1 MTRLLVERGA
11 DLDAKTATD
20 LMTPLVSAEP
30 RAQPRSPGGMTAL
43 MFASREG
50 CLDCVAAMV
59 EKGASIDLPDPEG
72 VTPLLWAIWN
82 TRFDVAKYLIEHGAN
97 VNRWDWWGRTPLYLA
112 VDYVTLPHGGR
123 PDQPSLDQT
132 LPIDI
137 VRLLL
142 EKGADPNPQLKM
154 TAPLRATG
162 NDRGL
167 DPMLSPGTTPLVRA
181 AKAMDVESM
190 KALLDRGADITLT
203 NSRGMTATLAASGMG
218 STDADTRGYF
228 TTSDVQDRA
237 IAALDL
243 MFHSRRSDQR
253 QGRPVRAGPA
263 ARRRLLGLEPRRR
276 IPVAEGRGDQP
287 CRQPRLHGGRLR
299 HGPRGRQQPWRP
311 AHRRPQGHGGPADV
325 EGRHRRNARTSVT
338 RRSRK
343 PVAVGIYL
351 VKPWELLGQTR
362 TPEGEEMTLTRHGS
376 EYVILAGGQA
386 LMSSRMHGSEE
397 SLAMFACARARTL
410 ETPCCLVGGLGMGFT
425 LRAALDLLPP
435 DATVVVSELV
445 PALVDWNRG
454 PLGALARHP
463 LRDKRVVLEVGD
475 VGAMLWERPG
485 RFDAIL
491 LDVDNGPSAFTASSN
506 AELYGDRGLAVARAA
521 LKPDGV
527 LGVWSSRE
535 D

>member
-1 MTRLLVERGA
+1 VFKLLLALALAADMVDGSGSTPLLVAASHDDVAQVRQLLKTGANPNVRNKLDTTPLLEAALHSNPEIIKALLDAGADPNAAGADGQTPLMLVARGTNVAAAKMLLDKGADPKARESQRQQTALMWAAANSQGVMTRLLVERGA

-20 LMTPLVSAEP
+20 LTTPLVSAEP

-123 PDQPSLDQT
+123 PDQPSLDQA

-190 KALLDRGADITLT
+190 RALLDRGADITLT

-228 TTSDVQDRA
+228 TASDVQDRA

-243 MFHSRRSDQR
+243 MFRYGGPGLGLVNGKAGQFAQVPLHGAAFWGWNRVVEYLLQKGAEINLADSRGYTAVDYAMGRAGGNSRGGQR
-253 QGRPVRAGPA
+253 IDVHKDTADLLMSKGGIAGTPVRP
-263 ARRRLLGLEPRRR
+263 
-276 IPVAEGRGDQP
+276 
-287 CRQPRLHGGRLR
+287 
-299 HGPRGRQQPWRP
+299 
-311 AHRRPQGHGGPADV
+311 
-325 EGRHRRNARTSVT
+325 S
-338 RRSRK
+338 S
-343 PVAVGIYL
+343 AVPG
-351 VKPWELLGQTR
+351 
-362 TPEGEEMTLTRHGS
+362 
-376 EYVILAGGQA
+376 
-386 LMSSRMHGSEE
+386 
-397 SLAMFACARARTL
+397 
-410 ETPCCLVGGLGMGFT
+410 
-425 LRAALDLLPP
+425 
-435 DATVVVSELV
+435 
-445 PALVDWNRG
+445 NR
-454 PLGALARHP
+454 
-463 LRDKRVVLEVGD
+463 
-475 VGAMLWERPG
+475 
-485 RFDAIL
+485 
-491 LDVDNGPSAFTASSN
+491 
-506 AELYGDRGLAVARAA
+506 
-521 LKPDGV
+521 
-527 LGVWSSRE
+527 
-535 D
+535 

>member
-1 MTRLLVERGA
+1 MKKTVALLPALWLLSTSVLAADIVDGSGSTPLLVAASKDDTVQVRQLLKAGANPNVRNKLDTTPLLEAAFHSNLEMIEALLDAGADPNAAGADGQTPLMLVARGTNVVAAKMLLGKGANPKLRESQRQQTALMWAAANSQGPMTRLLVEVGA

-59 EKGASIDLPDPEG
+59 EKGAAINLPDPEG

-82 TRFDVAKYLIEHGAN
+82 TRFDVAKYLIAHGAD

-123 PDQPSLDQT
+123 PDQPSLDET
-132 LPIDI
+132 LPIEI

-167 DPMLSPGTTPLVRA
+167 DPMLAPGTTPLIRA

-190 KALLDRGADITLT
+190 KALLEHGADISLT
-203 NSRGMTATLAASGMG
+203 NSRNMTATLAASGMG

-243 MFHSRRSDQR
+243 MFRSGGPGLGLINGKAGQFAQVPLHGAAFWGWNRVVEYLLQKGAEINLADSRGYTAVDYAMGRAGGNSRGGQR
-253 QGRPVRAGPA
+253 IDVHKDTADLLVSKGGVAGTPVRQSPGAPAG
-263 ARRRLLGLEPRRR
+263 R
-276 IPVAEGRGDQP
+276 
-287 CRQPRLHGGRLR
+287 
-299 HGPRGRQQPWRP
+299 
-311 AHRRPQGHGGPADV
+311 
-325 EGRHRRNARTSVT
+325 
-338 RRSRK
+338 
-343 PVAVGIYL
+343 
-351 VKPWELLGQTR
+351 
-362 TPEGEEMTLTRHGS
+362 
-376 EYVILAGGQA
+376 
-386 LMSSRMHGSEE
+386 
-397 SLAMFACARARTL
+397 
-410 ETPCCLVGGLGMGFT
+410 
-425 LRAALDLLPP
+425 
-435 DATVVVSELV
+435 
-445 PALVDWNRG
+445 
-454 PLGALARHP
+454 
-463 LRDKRVVLEVGD
+463 
-475 VGAMLWERPG
+475 
-485 RFDAIL
+485 
-491 LDVDNGPSAFTASSN
+491 
-506 AELYGDRGLAVARAA
+506 
-521 LKPDGV
+521 
-527 LGVWSSRE
+527 
-535 D
+535 

>member
-1 MTRLLVERGA
+1 VFKLLLALALAVDVINPSDGSGSTPLMVAASHDDVAQVRQLLKTGANPNVRNRLDTTPLLEAAFHSNPEIIKALLDAGADPNAAGADGQTPLMLVARGTNVAAAKMLLDKGASAKAAESQRQQTALMWAAANSQGPMTRLLVERGA

-123 PDQPSLDQT
+123 PDQPALDQT

-137 VRLLL
+137 VKLLL

-228 TTSDVQDRA
+228 TVSDVQDRA

-243 MFHSRRSDQR
+243 MFH
-253 QGRPVRAGPA
+253 
-263 ARRRLLGLEPRRR
+263 
-276 IPVAEGRGDQP
+276 
-287 CRQPRLHGGRLR
+287 
-299 HGPRGRQQPWRP
+299 
-311 AHRRPQGHGGPADV
+311 HGGPINGKAGQFAQVPLHGAAFWGWNRVVEYLLEKGAEINLADSRGYTAV
-325 EGRHRRNARTSVT
+325 DYAMGR
-338 RRSRK
+338 
-343 PVAVGIYL
+343 
-351 VKPWELLGQTR
+351 
-362 TPEGEEMTLTRHGS
+362 
-376 EYVILAGGQA
+376 AGGNSRGGQRIDVHKDTA
-386 LMSSRMHGSEE
+386 DLLMSK
-397 SLAMFACARARTL
+397 
-410 ETPCCLVGGLGMGFT
+410 GGIAGMPV
-425 LRAALDLLPP
+425 RPSPA
-435 DATVVVSELV
+435 V
-445 PALVDWNRG
+445 PGNR
-454 PLGALARHP
+454 
-463 LRDKRVVLEVGD
+463 
-475 VGAMLWERPG
+475 
-485 RFDAIL
+485 
-491 LDVDNGPSAFTASSN
+491 
-506 AELYGDRGLAVARAA
+506 
-521 LKPDGV
+521 
-527 LGVWSSRE
+527 
-535 D
+535 

>member
-1 MTRLLVERGA
+1 VFKLLLALALAADIVDGSGSTPLLVAATHGDVAQVRQLLKTGANPNVRNKLDTTPLLEAAFHSNPEMIKALLDAGADPNAAGADGQTPLMLVARGTSVVAAKMLLDKGASAKAAESQRQQTALMWAAANSQGPMTRLLVERGA

-82 TRFDVAKYLIEHGAN
+82 TRFDVAKYLIDHGAN

-137 VRLLL
+137 VRLLF

-243 MFHSRRSDQR
+243 MFHHGGLINGKAGQFAQVPLHGAAFWGWNRVVEYLLQKGAEINVADSRGYTAVDYAMGRAGGNSRGGQR
-253 QGRPVRAGPA
+253 IDVHKDTADLLMSKGGIAGTPVRPSPA
-263 ARRRLLGLEPRRR
+263 
-276 IPVAEGRGDQP
+276 
-287 CRQPRLHGGRLR
+287 
-299 HGPRGRQQPWRP
+299 
-311 AHRRPQGHGGPADV
+311 
-325 EGRHRRNARTSVT
+325 
-338 RRSRK
+338 
-343 PVAVGIYL
+343 
-351 VKPWELLGQTR
+351 
-362 TPEGEEMTLTRHGS
+362 
-376 EYVILAGGQA
+376 
-386 LMSSRMHGSEE
+386 
-397 SLAMFACARARTL
+397 
-410 ETPCCLVGGLGMGFT
+410 
-425 LRAALDLLPP
+425 
-435 DATVVVSELV
+435 V
-445 PALVDWNRG
+445 PGNR
-454 PLGALARHP
+454 
-463 LRDKRVVLEVGD
+463 
-475 VGAMLWERPG
+475 
-485 RFDAIL
+485 
-491 LDVDNGPSAFTASSN
+491 
-506 AELYGDRGLAVARAA
+506 
-521 LKPDGV
+521 
-527 LGVWSSRE
+527 
-535 D
+535 

>member
-1 MTRLLVERGA
+1 VFKLLLALALAADMVDGSGSTPLLVAASHDDVAQVRQLLKTGADPNVRNKLDATPLLEAAFHSNPEIIKALLDAGADPNAAGADGQTPLMLVARGTNVAAAKMLLDRGADPKARESQRQQTALMWAAANSQGPQGAMVRLLVERGA

-59 EKGASIDLPDPEG
+59 EKGASINLPDPEG

-243 MFHSRRSDQR
+243 MFHNGGPINGKSGQFAQVPLHGAAFWGWNRVVEYLLQKGAEINLADSRGYTAVDYAMGRAGGNSRGGQR
-253 QGRPVRAGPA
+253 IDVHKDTADLLMSKGGIAGTPVRPS
-263 ARRRLLGLEPRRR
+263 P
-276 IPVAEGRGDQP
+276 
-287 CRQPRLHGGRLR
+287 
-299 HGPRGRQQPWRP
+299 
-311 AHRRPQGHGGPADV
+311 
-325 EGRHRRNARTSVT
+325 
-338 RRSRK
+338 
-343 PVAVGIYL
+343 
-351 VKPWELLGQTR
+351 
-362 TPEGEEMTLTRHGS
+362 
-376 EYVILAGGQA
+376 
-386 LMSSRMHGSEE
+386 
-397 SLAMFACARARTL
+397 
-410 ETPCCLVGGLGMGFT
+410 
-425 LRAALDLLPP
+425 
-435 DATVVVSELV
+435 TV
-445 PALVDWNRG
+445 PGNR
-454 PLGALARHP
+454 
-463 LRDKRVVLEVGD
+463 
-475 VGAMLWERPG
+475 
-485 RFDAIL
+485 
-491 LDVDNGPSAFTASSN
+491 
-506 AELYGDRGLAVARAA
+506 
-521 LKPDGV
+521 
-527 LGVWSSRE
+527 
-535 D
+535 

>member
-1 MTRLLVERGA
+1 MKNTVALLPALWLLSTPVLAADIVDGSGSTPLLVAASHDDAAQVTQLLKTGANPNVRNKLDTTPLLEAAFHSNPEIIKALLDAGADPNAAGADGQTPLMLVARGTNVAAAKLLLDKGASAKAAESQRQQTALMWAAANGQGPMVRLLVERGTE
-11 DLDAKTATD
+11 LDAKTATD

-97 VNRWDWWGRTPLYLA
+97 VNRFDWWGRTPLYLA

-123 PDQPSLDQT
+123 PDQPSLDQA

-137 VRLLL
+137 VKLLL

-167 DPMLSPGTTPLVRA
+167 DPMLSPGTTPLIRA

-190 KALLDRGADITLT
+190 KALIDNGAEITLT

-243 MFHSRRSDQR
+243 MFRSGGPINGKAGQFAQVPLHGAAFWGWNRVVEYLLQKGAEINLADSRGYTAVDYAMGRAGGNSRGGQR
-253 QGRPVRAGPA
+253 IDVHKDTADLLMSKGGIAGTPVRPSPTAPA
-263 ARRRLLGLEPRRR
+263 
-276 IPVAEGRGDQP
+276 
-287 CRQPRLHGGRLR
+287 
-299 HGPRGRQQPWRP
+299 
-311 AHRRPQGHGGPADV
+311 
-325 EGRHRRNARTSVT
+325 
-338 RRSRK
+338 
-343 PVAVGIYL
+343 
-351 VKPWELLGQTR
+351 
-362 TPEGEEMTLTRHGS
+362 
-376 EYVILAGGQA
+376 
-386 LMSSRMHGSEE
+386 
-397 SLAMFACARARTL
+397 
-410 ETPCCLVGGLGMGFT
+410 
-425 LRAALDLLPP
+425 
-435 DATVVVSELV
+435 
-445 PALVDWNRG
+445 NR
-454 PLGALARHP
+454 
-463 LRDKRVVLEVGD
+463 
-475 VGAMLWERPG
+475 
-485 RFDAIL
+485 
-491 LDVDNGPSAFTASSN
+491 
-506 AELYGDRGLAVARAA
+506 
-521 LKPDGV
+521 
-527 LGVWSSRE
+527 
-535 D
+535 